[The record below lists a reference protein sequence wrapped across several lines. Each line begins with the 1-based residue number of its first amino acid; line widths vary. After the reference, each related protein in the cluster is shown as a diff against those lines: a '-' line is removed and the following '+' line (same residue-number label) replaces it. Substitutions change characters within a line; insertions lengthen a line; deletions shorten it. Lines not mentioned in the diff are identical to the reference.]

1 MLGVAAAESYGVE
14 AEGITGFKVVGVE
27 GWVGWSWV
35 RGTAAA
41 RVMKAEKDAKRVLK
55 RILVDFVLI
64 IGIQVY

>member
-41 RVMKAEKDAKRVLK
+41 TARKAEKVAKRVLK
-55 RILVDFVLI
+55 RILVDFVLF
-64 IGIQVY
+64 IGMQM